1 MLSMNSQFPTTQIL
15 LNSTNYNKATNSFIY
30 NFNSDQPLKNH
41 VIAMQSAVIYNQF
54 YNISSALGNNTITV
68 VYFPSGA
75 SAYVSKIIM
84 IPDGFYDSPT
94 TFSSW
99 LQLTMLNEKYCTTP
113 TSSTTKYFIELG
125 NTTAQYAFYLKLY
138 SVQPSD
144 TPPSGASWSR
154 VSSGRTPKIQFG
166 KCGSV
171 WGFDPNTI
179 YGEGLTATTTTNS
192 PLCPQ
197 IRDSTTIIMTCNLC
211 NNGGLSFP
219 TDFLYSLRIGNEFG
233 SAIVSNAI
241 EPTYNI
247 IQPALYRQIVIRLY
261 DQNMKPLS
269 IIDPNIMFLLLL
281 KQNTTK

>member
-99 LQLTMLNEKYCTTP
+99 LQLTMLNEKYCT
-113 TSSTTKYFIELG
+113 YH
-125 NTTAQYAFYLKLY
+125 
-138 SVQPSD
+138 
-144 TPPSGASWSR
+144 
-154 VSSGRTPKIQFG
+154 
-166 KCGSV
+166 
-171 WGFDPNTI
+171 
-179 YGEGLTATTTTNS
+179 
-192 PLCPQ
+192 
-197 IRDSTTIIMTCNLC
+197 
-211 NNGGLSFP
+211 
-219 TDFLYSLRIGNEFG
+219 TD
-233 SAIVSNAI
+233 
-241 EPTYNI
+241 
-247 IQPALYRQIVIRLY
+247 Q
-261 DQNMKPLS
+261 
-269 IIDPNIMFLLLL
+269 
-281 KQNTTK
+281 